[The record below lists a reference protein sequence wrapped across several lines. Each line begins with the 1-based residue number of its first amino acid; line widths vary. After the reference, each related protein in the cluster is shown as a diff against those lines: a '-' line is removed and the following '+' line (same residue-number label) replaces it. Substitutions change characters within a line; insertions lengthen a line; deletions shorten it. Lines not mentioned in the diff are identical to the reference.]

1 MDGATYLLLGVVLGI
16 VLAVVAVGVWV
27 TWEENADR

>member
-16 VLAVVAVGVWV
+16 VLAVVAVVVWV

>member
-1 MDGATYLLLGVVLGI
+1 MDGAMYLLLGVVLGI
-16 VLAVVAVGVWV
+16 VLAIVAVVVWV